1 MRWATFFALLLA
13 ALTVIGCQRPG
24 QNVYNYNEVGK
35 ASMVNFGTVVAV
47 REVDVQGQNTG
58 AGAAIGAAGGGIAG
72 NALSGGKAT
81 AGGTLAGVVIGG
93 VIGALA
99 EQAAANRTAVEY
111 TVTLETGATVTIVQ
125 DHNEG
130 EQAIVPGDRVMVQVS
145 GGTQRVLPAN
155 QLPTEIKRPKGIKV
169 IDEE

>member
-1 MRWATFFALLLA
+1 MRRLVLIAAAAVAL
-13 ALTVIGCQRPG
+13 VGCQRPG

-35 ASMVNFGTVVAV
+35 ASLVNFGTVVGV
-47 REVDVQGQNTG
+47 REVDVKGQNTG
-58 AGAAIGAAGGGIAG
+58 AGAAVG
-72 NALSGGKAT
+72 AT
-81 AGGTLAGVVIGG
+81 AGGVAGYGLSNGGGTAAATLGGIVVGG

-125 DHNEG
+125 DHNDG
-130 EQAIVPGDRVMVQVS
+130 EQQIKPGDRVMIQVS

-155 QLPTEIKRPKGIKV
+155 QLPTEIKRPAGIKV
-169 IDEE
+169 TD